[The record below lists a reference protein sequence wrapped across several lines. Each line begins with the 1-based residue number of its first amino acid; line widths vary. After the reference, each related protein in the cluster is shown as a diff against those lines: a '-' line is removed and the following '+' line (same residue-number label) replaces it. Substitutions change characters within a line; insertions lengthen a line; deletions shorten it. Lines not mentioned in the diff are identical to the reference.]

1 MDFASLMAKEISK
14 AKQATTPATS
24 SSGDGK
30 PAEEKKYVRRAEL
43 EAARLKQYQEEQER
57 LRREREE
64 KALQKRKLEEEEA
77 ERKRQREEKRRRLAE
92 ESRKRREAEEEA
104 AERERRRRL
113 GLPELPPSRTPS
125 EDPEK
130 KQDSGEE
137 VEDIPDDDLIA
148 KLRGLGEPA
157 KLFGETHEARLRRYR
172 RLLRKSKEQKQVS
185 KGPIPTTLELVPE
198 AEMKV
203 PKKLPKEP
211 EARKFIYRQLA
222 SFFTMVFEEWEIM
235 LDKRDI
241 AVKESRQGRQA
252 YNAMVQARESMKP
265 LFALFERGD
274 VEEAIL
280 EGIVEIVH
288 CAQERRYVDANDA
301 YLRLSIG
308 KA

>member
-1 MDFASLMAKEISK
+1 M
-14 AKQATTPATS
+14 
-24 SSGDGK
+24 
-30 PAEEKKYVRRAEL
+30 
-43 EAARLKQYQEEQER
+43 
-57 LRREREE
+57 
-64 KALQKRKLEEEEA
+64 
-77 ERKRQREEKRRRLAE
+77 
-92 ESRKRREAEEEA
+92 
-104 AERERRRRL
+104 
-113 GLPELPPSRTPS
+113 PPSRTPS

-130 KQDSGEE
+130 QQDGGEE
-137 VEDIPDDDLIA
+137 DISDDELIS

-157 KLFGETHEARLRRYR
+157 RLFGESHEARLRRYR
-172 RLLRKSKEQKQVS
+172 RLLRKSKEQKQLS

-222 SFFTMVFEEWEIM
+222 SFFTMVLEEWEIM
-235 LDKRDI
+235 LDKRDL

-252 YNAMVQARESMKP
+252 YTAMVQARESMKP

-288 CAQERRYVDANDA
+288 CAQERRYVDASDA